1 MRSSYLSAVVAL
13 AVIMMPAGASA
24 AASPPVAV
32 SSAVDPVALHV
43 AEAARRF
50 GIPEAWI
57 WAVMRVESGGDPRV
71 VSPAGAMGLLQIMPA
86 TWATMR
92 TRYGLG
98 DDPYEPR
105 ANIMAG
111 TAFLREMLDRY
122 GAPGFLAAYNAGPGR
137 YDDYLSGGRPLPPE
151 TVAYLTKLAP
161 IIGGAAPQTLTVAA
175 SDPLAWT
182 RSALFVRTAS
192 TSAGSSSE
200 PSPDAVSADSAAVA
214 APSDMLFVRRAI
226 PTRPQ

>member
-1 MRSSYLSAVVAL
+1 MRSSYLSAVIAL
-13 AVIMMPAGASA
+13 AVITMPAGASA
-24 AASPPVAV
+24 AASPPVTM
-32 SSAVDPVALHV
+32 SSAVDPITLHV

-86 TWATMR
+86 TWVTMR

-98 DDPYEPR
+98 GDPYEPR
-105 ANIMAG
+105 DNIMAG
-111 TAFLREMLDRY
+111 AAFLREMLDRY

-137 YDDYLSGGRPLPPE
+137 YDDYLSGGRALPPE
-151 TVAYLTKLAP
+151 TVAYLKKLAP
-161 IIGGAAPQTLTVAA
+161 IIGGVASQTLAVAAP
-175 SDPLAWT
+175 DPLAWT

-192 TSAGSSSE
+192 MSAGSSSAP
-200 PSPDAVSADSAAVA
+200 PSDTASADSAAVA
-214 APSDMLFVRRAI
+214 SQSDVLFVHRAI
-226 PTRPQ
+226 PARPQ